1 MRVGDLCW
9 VFEGCKKVLEEPV
22 IYMGRMPFGYDDQ
35 AVACHLAVLQHDGK
49 QRQFADYLYTFVR
62 VEDKHIL

>member
-1 MRVGDLCW
+1 MKVGDLCW

-22 IYMGRMPFGYDDQ
+22 IYMGLSRWGSELNNRPY
-35 AVACHLAVLQHDGK
+35 HLAVLQHDGK
-49 QRQFADYLYTFVR
+49 QRAFPDYFYTFVR

>member
-1 MRVGDLCW
+1 VRVGDLCW

-22 IYMGRMPFGYDDQ
+22 IYMGMEAATHAHPM
-35 AVACHLAVLQHDGK
+35 CHLAVLQHDGK

-62 VEDKHIL
+62 VEDRHIL